1 MAADRFEWAVC
12 IGRFQLFHDAQL
24 ALLREALNLAPRV
37 AVLVG
42 SAHMARSPRNPFRYE
57 ERVEAI
63 RLALTEE
70 ERARVQFLPLRDVYD
85 QERWVRQVRAAM
97 AQLTGSANTRVV
109 LVGHRKDA
117 TSDYLHDFPGW
128 PLHDAGRQG
137 EVHGKALRAVLYTA
151 ESLEVA
157 LAALAS
163 QVPASTVDFLRA
175 WGQLPF
181 LARLR
186 AEWAELAE
194 EHDKWA
200 GSPYPPVFVT
210 VDAVVRIADEV
221 LLIRR
226 GRAPGKGLLAVP
238 GGFIE
243 QRETAYQSAVREL
256 QEETGFELLP
266 SEMAHA
272 LKDQRVFDHPDRSQR
287 GRVIT
292 HAFHFDLG
300 ERLRPEIAGS
310 DDAAEARWVKIAD
323 LPSLEE
329 QFHDDH
335 FHILDAFLGIT
346 SEGGPPGSRS
356 PRDPRP

>member
-1 MAADRFEWAVC
+1 MSEPRPEWAAC

-24 ALLREALNLAPRV
+24 ALIRKSLELAPRC

-42 SAHMARSPRNPFRYE
+42 SATQARSPRNPFTFQ
-57 ERVEAI
+57 ERVETI
-63 RLALTEE
+63 RLALSEE
-70 ERARVQFLPLRDVYD
+70 ERQRVEFVPVRDLFD
-85 QERWVRQVRAAM
+85 ERRWVAQVQAAV
-97 AQLTGSANTRVV
+97 AKLTGSERTRVV

-117 TSDYLHDFPGW
+117 TTDYLHRFPGW
-128 PLHDAGRQG
+128 PLHDIGRAG
-137 EVHGKALRAVLYTA
+137 EVHGKALRAALFSA
-151 ESLEVA
+151 ESLDVA
-157 LAALAS
+157 LAAIAS
-163 QVPASTVDFLRA
+163 QVPPTTIEFVRA
-175 WGQLPF
+175 WAQLPF
-181 LARLR
+181 LEKLR
-186 AEWAELAE
+186 EEWRELAE

-210 VDAVVRIADEV
+210 VDAVVRVADQV

-266 SEMAHA
+266 GEMEHA
-272 LKDQRVFDHPDRSQR
+272 LKSARVFDHPDRSQR

-292 HAFHFDLG
+292 HAFYFDFGQRML
-300 ERLRPEIAGS
+300 PEIAGS
-310 DDAAEARWVKIAD
+310 DDAAEARWVPIAE
-323 LPSLEE
+323 LPALEQ

-335 FHILDAFLGIT
+335 FHILDSFLGIT
-346 SEGGPPGSRS
+346 
-356 PRDPRP
+356 RD

>member
-1 MAADRFEWAVC
+1 MAQGGYEWAAC

-24 ALLREALNLAPRV
+24 ALLRKALELAPRV

-42 SAHMARSPRNPFRYE
+42 SAHQARSPRNPFTFA

-63 RLALTEE
+63 RLVLDPS
-70 ERARVQFLPLRDVYD
+70 ERERVTFLAVRDVYD
-85 QERWVRQVRAAM
+85 EKRWVQQVRGAM
-97 AQLTGSANTRVV
+97 EQLTGSPNTRIV

-117 TSDYLHDFPGW
+117 TSDYLDDFPGW
-128 PLHDAGRQG
+128 PVHDVGRQG
-137 EVHGKALRAVLYTA
+137 EVHGKALRAALYTA
-151 ESLEVA
+151 PTVEA
-157 LAALAS
+157 GLAALAS
-163 QVPASTVDFLRA
+163 QVPPQVIDFLRGWA
-175 WGQLPF
+175 QLPF

-186 AEWAELAE
+186 EEWAELAE

-210 VDAVVRIADEV
+210 VDAVVRVADQV

-266 SEMAHA
+266 SEMEHA
-272 LKDQRVFDHPDRSQR
+272 LKASRVFDHPDRSQR

-292 HAFHFDLG
+292 HAFYFDLG
-300 ERLRPEIAGS
+300 ERMLPEIAGS
-310 DDAAEARWVKIAD
+310 DDAAEAKWVRIAD
-323 LPSLEE
+323 LPAMED

-335 FHILDAFLGIT
+335 FHILDSFLGIT
-346 SEGGPPGSRS
+346 
-356 PRDPRP
+356 

>member
-1 MAADRFEWAVC
+1 MSQPNHEWAVC

-24 ALLREALNLAPRV
+24 ALVRRGLALAPRC
-37 AVLVG
+37 AVLIG
-42 SAHMARSPRNPFRYE
+42 SAHQARSPRNPFTWQ
-57 ERVEAI
+57 ERVDAI
-63 RLALTEE
+63 RLALTED
-70 ERARVQFLPLRDVYD
+70 ERGRVDFLAIRDVWD
-85 QERWVRQVRAAM
+85 QKRWVAAVQKAM
-97 AQLTGSANTRVV
+97 AQLTGSDRTRVV

-117 TSDYLHDFPGW
+117 TSEYLNAFPGW
-128 PLHDAGRQG
+128 PLHDLGRLG
-137 EVHGKALRAVLYTA
+137 ELHGKALRAALYSGP
-151 ESLEVA
+151 SLEA
-157 LAALAS
+157 TLAAIAS
-163 QVPASTVDFLRA
+163 QVPPSMLDFLRSWA
-175 WGQLPF
+175 ELPF

-186 AEWAELAE
+186 EEWAELAE

-200 GSPYPPVFVT
+200 AAPYPPVFVT
-210 VDAVVRIADEV
+210 VDAVVRIADQV

-226 GRAPGKGLLAVP
+226 GRAPGKGLLALP

-256 QEETGFELLP
+256 QEETGFSLLP
-266 SEMAHA
+266 QEMEHA
-272 LKDQRVFDHPDRSQR
+272 CRAMRVFDHPDRSQR

-300 ERLRPEIAGS
+300 ERMLPEIAGS
-310 DDAAEARWVKIAD
+310 DDAAEARWVPMAE

-346 SEGGPPGSRS
+346 G
-356 PRDPRP
+356 D

>member
-1 MAADRFEWAVC
+1 MAAQTFEWAAC
-12 IGRFQLFHDAQL
+12 IGRFQLFHNAQL
-24 ALLREALNLAPRV
+24 ALLREALRLAPKL

-42 SAHMARSPRNPFRYE
+42 SAHQARSPRNPFTFD
-57 ERVEAI
+57 ERVETM
-63 RLALTEE
+63 RLSLSDDEK
-70 ERARVQFLPLRDVYD
+70 ARVTFVPVRDVYD
-85 QERWVRQVRAAM
+85 EKRWVLQVQDAM
-97 AQLTGSANTRVV
+97 SKATGADRTRVV
-109 LVGHRKDA
+109 LVGHRKDP
-117 TSDYLHDFPGW
+117 TSEYLNDFPSW
-128 PLHDAGRQG
+128 PLHDVGPQG
-137 EVHGKALRAVLYTA
+137 EIHGKALRAALYTG

-157 LAALAS
+157 LAAMAS
-163 QVPASTVDFLRA
+163 QVPAGTVAFLRSWA
-175 WGQLPF
+175 QLPF
-181 LARLR
+181 LTRLKE
-186 AEWAELAE
+186 EWAELAE

-210 VDAVVRIADEV
+210 VDAVVRVADHV

-266 SEMAHA
+266 SEMEYA
-272 LKDQRVFDHPDRSQR
+272 LNASRVFDHPDRSQR

-292 HAFHFDLG
+292 HAFYFNLG
-300 ERLRPEIAGS
+300 DRMLPEIAGS

-335 FHILDAFLGIT
+335 FHILDSFLGVT
-346 SEGGPPGSRS
+346 
-356 PRDPRP
+356 

>member
-1 MAADRFEWAVC
+1 MAQERFDWAVC

-24 ALLREALNLAPRV
+24 ALLRAALSLAPRV

-42 SAHMARSPRNPFRYE
+42 SARQARSPRNPFTYD
-57 ERVEAI
+57 ERVETI
-63 RLALTEE
+63 RLALAEE
-70 ERARVQFLPLRDVYD
+70 ERGRVTFVAVRDVYD
-85 QERWVRQVRAAM
+85 QQRWVRDVRETM
-97 AQLTGSANTRVV
+97 ARLTGSPNTRIV
-109 LVGHRKDA
+109 LVGHRKDP
-117 TSDYLHDFPGW
+117 TGEYLNDFPGW
-128 PLHDAGRQG
+128 TLHDVGRQG
-137 EVHGKALRAVLYTA
+137 EVHGKALRAVLYASPTVEA
-151 ESLEVA
+151 S

-163 QVPASTVDFLRA
+163 QVPASTLEFLRSWA
-175 WGQLPF
+175 QLPF
-181 LARLR
+181 LAKLR
-186 AEWAELAE
+186 EEWAELAE

-210 VDAVVRIADEV
+210 VDAVVRVADQV

-266 SEMAHA
+266 SEMEHA
-272 LKDQRVFDHPDRSQR
+272 LKAQRVFDHPDRSQR

-292 HAFHFDLG
+292 HAFYFDLG
-300 ERLRPEIAGS
+300 QRMLPEIAGS
-310 DDAAEARWVKIAD
+310 DDAAEARWVPIAE

-329 QFHDDH
+329 EFHDDH

-346 SEGGPPGSRS
+346 
-356 PRDPRP
+356 

>member
-1 MAADRFEWAVC
+1 MADARFDWAVC

-24 ALLREALNLAPRV
+24 ALLREALSLAPRV

-42 SAHMARSPRNPFRYE
+42 SARQARSPRNPFTYD
-57 ERVEAI
+57 ERVATM

-70 ERARVQFLPLRDVYD
+70 QRGRVTFVAVRDVYD
-85 QERWVRQVRAAM
+85 QQRWVREVRAAL
-97 AQLTGSANTRVV
+97 AQLTGSPNTRVV
-109 LVGHRKDA
+109 LVGHRKDP
-117 TSDYLHDFPGW
+117 TGEYLDDFPGW
-128 PLHDAGRQG
+128 PLHDVGRQG
-137 EVHGKALRAVLYTA
+137 EVHGKALRAVLYASPT
-151 ESLEVA
+151 LEAA

-163 QVPASTVDFLRA
+163 QVPASTVDFLRSWA
-175 WGQLPF
+175 QLPF

-186 AEWAELAE
+186 GEWAELAE

-210 VDAVVRIADEV
+210 VDAVVRVADQV

-266 SEMAHA
+266 SEMEHA
-272 LKDQRVFDHPDRSQR
+272 LKAQRVFDHPDRSQR

-292 HAFHFDLG
+292 HAFYFDFGQRML
-300 ERLRPEIAGS
+300 PEIAGS
-310 DDAAEARWVKIAD
+310 DDAADARWVAIVE

-329 QFHDDH
+329 EFHDDH

-346 SEGGPPGSRS
+346 
-356 PRDPRP
+356 